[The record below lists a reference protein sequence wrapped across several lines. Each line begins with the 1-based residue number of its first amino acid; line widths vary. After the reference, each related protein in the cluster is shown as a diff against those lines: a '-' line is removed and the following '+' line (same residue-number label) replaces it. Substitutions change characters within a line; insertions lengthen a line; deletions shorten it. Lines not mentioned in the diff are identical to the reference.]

1 MIYPDL
7 RLPVL
12 GKGGRQARSL
22 SEIQLKSV
30 SEL

>member
-12 GKGGRQARSL
+12 GKGGHQVRSL